1 MGAGASLESIQDL
14 DTERLA
20 QLTVDNKCPSIV
32 KKTIEENEIDGPTTL
47 ELNDEIVS
55 TLVSSPLQKAQ
66 LLGAFHR
73 LSPKASPGTV
83 GSRTRGGNG
92 APPIE
97 DDSDGVD
104 AQLELHDVSL
114 NDLFQ
119 RRYAIICA
127 CDNYKYAGSELPA
140 LHCAVN
146 DARLYEKTLTAMG
159 MEVKLLLNEECNKGN
174 IISVLDQ
181 AVKRFGQSKV
191 AAQFMFIYAGH
202 GVPDKAGRGW
212 IAPYGFQGSELHGT
226 GLRMDRIKDFA
237 EEVGATQQMWIFDC
251 CHAGNVL
258 AGRHRGASARF
269 ALNKCK
275 RPAVQAMTAVTKDQK
290 AIEKEGNGVFSKV
303 FCAGLTA
310 FEERKFVT
318 FNKLTDYI
326 DERVDKNS
334 DGKMAPQFGKMLL
347 DHYGKLCE
355 GQFVFFN
362 ANDPPIAKMSTPA
375 AATGARAGGRAR
387 RRRTRKRSERRARKR
402 SGRRARK
409 RSGRQCVP

>member
-20 QLTVDNKCPSIV
+20 QLAVDNKCPSIV

-47 ELNDEIVS
+47 ELNDEIIS
-55 TLVSSPLQKAQ
+55 TLATSPLQKAQ

-83 GSRTRGGNG
+83 GSPGAGTRGGNV

-181 AVKRFGQSKV
+181 AVKRFGESKV
-191 AAQFMFIYAGH
+191 A
-202 GVPDKAGRGW
+202 
-212 IAPYGFQGSELHGT
+212 
-226 GLRMDRIKDFA
+226 
-237 EEVGATQQMWIFDC
+237 
-251 CHAGNVL
+251 
-258 AGRHRGASARF
+258 
-269 ALNKCK
+269 
-275 RPAVQAMTAVTKDQK
+275 
-290 AIEKEGNGVFSKV
+290 
-303 FCAGLTA
+303 
-310 FEERKFVT
+310 
-318 FNKLTDYI
+318 
-326 DERVDKNS
+326 
-334 DGKMAPQFGKMLL
+334 
-347 DHYGKLCE
+347 
-355 GQFVFFN
+355 
-362 ANDPPIAKMSTPA
+362 
-375 AATGARAGGRAR
+375 
-387 RRRTRKRSERRARKR
+387 
-402 SGRRARK
+402 
-409 RSGRQCVP
+409 